1 MEANL
6 LNFRLVKK
14 KISTAFGVLQRA
26 SKSRFPAYNRFLDGC
41 MRTVRAR
48 GMAFDVKQAMVDGV
62 MSAPPLSLDAQ
73 RSVHQGVL
81 QKRCRVSGMP
91 AGLL

>member
-1 MEANL
+1 
-6 LNFRLVKK
+6 
-14 KISTAFGVLQRA
+14 
-26 SKSRFPAYNRFLDGC
+26 
-41 MRTVRAR
+41 MRTVRVG

-91 AGLL
+91 AGLV